1 MSSCLSSLALCT
13 RTPNPT
19 GIDRFTT
26 CKLCIAGIS
35 HAKLTLYTTFSVFTA
50 LKIFMDLNPAFFDE
64 CTANYKQRRLQ
75 DRQLQRHRDEAWV
88 HLRETVLQNARD
100 PSQIPANINDPIPS
114 IELGDIT
121 LLEDDYSFE
130 GDEQMSMEGGN
141 MTLDEQGAEMH
152 LVQGQGMDHEESND
166 DIMPEAGSVDQHG
179 ELRNFPQ
186 RARADHVRRKSVIPL
201 TDDVMRE

>member
-1 MSSCLSSLALCT
+1 
-13 RTPNPT
+13 
-19 GIDRFTT
+19 
-26 CKLCIAGIS
+26 
-35 HAKLTLYTTFSVFTA
+35 
-50 LKIFMDLNPAFFDE
+50 MDLNPAFFDE
-64 CTANYKQRRLQ
+64 CTANYKQQRLQ

-88 HLRETVLQNARD
+88 LLRETVLKNAKD
-100 PSQIPANINDPIPS
+100 PSQIPSNINDPIPS

-141 MTLDEQGAEMH
+141 MTMDDQSEQMQMT
-152 LVQGQGMDHEESND
+152 QGQGMDHDESND
-166 DIMPEAGSVDQHG
+166 EIAADTNTVDQHG

-201 TDDVMRE
+201 NDDVMRE